1 MKNLMTQNTL
11 FRRAALTSAVVAGGL
26 MAVNGMAAD
35 DDADISATVVVPIT
49 IDNVVDM
56 NFGSFSAPTGAASTI
71 TLGTGGGL
79 TPGAGVV
86 VIDDTAAAAARFDI
100 SGLASQA
107 FSITIAATV
116 TLTETVGGVATM
128 DLTTS
133 WDDDGAAEN
142 NAVSSS
148 LDVVGEASVFIG
160 GELAVAQNQLAGDY
174 AGTVNA
180 AFEYE

>member
-1 MKNLMTQNTL
+1 MKKLMTQNTL
-11 FRRAALTSAVVAGGL
+11 FRRAALASAMVAGGL

-35 DDADISATVVVPIT
+35 DDANISATVVVPIS
-49 IDNVVDM
+49 IDTVVDM

-71 TLGTGGGL
+71 TLGTDGAL
-79 TPGAGVV
+79 APGAGVV
-86 VIDDTAAAAARFDI
+86 VIGGAAAAARFDI

-107 FSITIAATV
+107 FSITIAPTV
-116 TLTETVGGVATM
+116 TLTETVGGVETM

-133 WDDDGAAEN
+133 WDDDGVTGDN
-142 NAVSSS
+142 PVSSA
-148 LDVVGEASVFIG
+148 LDVAGEASIYIG

-174 AGTVNA
+174 EGTVNA

>member
-1 MKNLMTQNTL
+1 MKNLMTQKTL
-11 FRRAALTSAVVAGGL
+11 FRRAALASAIVAGGL

-35 DDADISATVVVPIT
+35 DNADISATVVVPIT

-71 TLGTGGGL
+71 TLGTNGGL
-79 TPGAGVV
+79 APGAGVV

-116 TLTETVGGVATM
+116 TLTEIVGGVETM
-128 DLTTS
+128 ELTTS
-133 WDDDGAAEN
+133 WDDDGATGDDPA
-142 NAVSSS
+142 SSA
-148 LDVVGEASVFIG
+148 LDVAGEASIYIG

-174 AGTVNA
+174 EGTVNA